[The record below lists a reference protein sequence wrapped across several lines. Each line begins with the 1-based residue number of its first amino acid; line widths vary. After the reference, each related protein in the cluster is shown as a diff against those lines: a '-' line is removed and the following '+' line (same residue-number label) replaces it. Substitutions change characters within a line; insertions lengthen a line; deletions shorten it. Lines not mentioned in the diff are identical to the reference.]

1 MRNNFKGT
9 LEARMKDFEHPT
21 ISKMT
26 GEEIEKFA
34 KHLELEMFLYF
45 NKDTKDK
52 YKNKFRSLKFNLSDV
67 KNKTLIEKICAKKLT
82 PKQLVTLS
90 ASDLASEELAKW
102 REDENKHQLEIITK
116 SELDALSQNKIVV
129 KTHKG
134 EEIIETN
141 PAPTEIL
148 MPGTEDD
155 IELAISSKTAL
166 DDSHGR

>member
-1 MRNNFKGT
+1 
-9 LEARMKDFEHPT
+9 MKDFDHPS
-21 ISKMT
+21 IAQMT
-26 GEEIEKFA
+26 TEEIEKFA
-34 KHLELEMFLYF
+34 KQLELEMFLFF

-67 KNKTLIEKICAKKLT
+67 KNKSLIEKICAKRLT
-82 PKQLVTLS
+82 PKQIVTLS

-116 SELDALSQNKIVV
+116 SELDALTQNKIVV

-141 PAPTEIL
+141 PTPIEIL
-148 MPGTEDD
+148 MPGIHD
-155 IELAISSKTAL
+155 IEMAISSKTTVNE
-166 DDSHGR
+166 DSHER